1 MAEKEKKEKQ
11 KKKKGKGLLVAIL
24 APLLIVL
31 LISNMFFAILNGLV
45 EIIKGIVSTLADI
58 VSRPLDYLKA
68 GWGNF
73 TNWLSTHVWD
83 GDFDPRSLFSEK
95 K

>member
-1 MAEKEKKEKQ
+1 MAEKEKKEN
-11 KKKKGKGLLVAIL
+11 KKNKKGKGLLVAIL

-31 LISNMFFAILNGLV
+31 LISSMFFAILNGLV
-45 EIIKGIVSTLADI
+45 EIIKGIVSTLVDVI
-58 VSRPLDYLKA
+58 SRPLDYLKA

-83 GDFDPRSLFSEK
+83 GDFDPRSLCITK